1 MEQQFFT
8 IETKRCITQTTRKMK
23 KLMLTVLFFMA
34 IVAKSQAQCNTYVHI
49 EAGVDACM
57 FAVIVSTLQT
67 LTPCSAPPEYAQLT
81 VGDYAYINFTPSS
94 CVTTCMAGTLVDIT
108 CVQLITGIENTEATH
123 SLNVFPTLFQSE
135 INIEGKDITNIEID
149 DALGTQ
155 LLVIKYPNAAPI
167 DLSMLSKGVY
177 FVKIRFNNQ
186 TIIKK
191 IVKI

>member
-1 MEQQFFT
+1 MKQQFFT
-8 IETKRCITQTTRKMK
+8 IETKQCITQTTRKMK
-23 KLMLTVLFFMA
+23 KLMLTLMLFMA
-34 IVAKSQAQCNTYVHI
+34 IVVKSQAQCNTYVHI

-94 CVTTCMAGTLVDIT
+94 CPTTCMAGTLVDIT
-108 CVQLITGIENTEATH
+108 CVQLITGIENTEAANT
-123 SLNVFPTLFQSE
+123 LKVFPTLFQSE
-135 INIEGKDITNIEID
+135 INIEGNGITNIEID
-149 DALGTQ
+149 DALGSP
-155 LLVIKYPNAAPI
+155 LLVFKYQNAAPI

-186 TIIKK
+186 TIVKK